1 MLRSIHMT
9 HKTEANIFALGFTT
23 IIGLGIISL
32 FVAFVAL
39 LWLAF
44 QVVMVM
50 LAAIAASCAI
60 IGNLYNGSE
69 PLAKLLIICIAGIV
83 VYKTARMVWR

>member
-9 HKTEANIFALGFTT
+9 RETEANIFALGLTT
-23 IIGLGIISL
+23 IYSLGIITL
-32 FVAFVAL
+32 VVAFFAL

-50 LAAIAASCAI
+50 LASIAESCAI
-60 IGNLYNGSE
+60 IGNLYSGSD
-69 PLAKLLIICIAGIV
+69 PLAKLLIICIVGTV
-83 VYKTARMVWR
+83 VYKIARMAWR